1 MQDLDDWGCT
11 ICVLKSESDLL
22 YALICIKQLLFFY
35 DTKQSG
41 WWMLSLL
48 WVHCWNYI
56 QHHLSKRL
64 TFCPFMYFS
73 FSGMEAIH
81 LFENDIT
88 PPPPLSAARNPIY
101 FQLIKKLPHF
111 HRIHRGST
119 WSICYLSALL
129 WLTLME
135 KAVCVWQLWI
145 PKFKWLWSQ
154 LSQLKFEDLCG
165 SFFFFF
171 WTQKYNIWCAVK

>member
-1 MQDLDDWGCT
+1 MILNSQGDGCYPCFESTVET
-11 ICVLKSESDLL
+11 ISNTISAKGWHFVRLCISPSVVWKRFTYLKMNL
-22 YALICIKQLLFFY
+22 
-35 DTKQSG
+35 
-41 WWMLSLL
+41 
-48 WVHCWNYI
+48 
-56 QHHLSKRL
+56 
-64 TFCPFMYFS
+64 
-73 FSGMEAIH
+73 
-81 LFENDIT
+81 T

-135 KAVCVWQLWI
+135 NVWQLWI

>member
-1 MQDLDDWGCT
+1 MILNSQGDGCYP
-11 ICVLKSESDLL
+11 CFES
-22 YALICIKQLLFFY
+22 
-35 DTKQSG
+35 T
-41 WWMLSLL
+41 
-48 WVHCWNYI
+48 VETI

-135 KAVCVWQLWI
+135 NVWQLWI